1 MCTPALAER
10 AVANLV
16 QNAVEHNL
24 EGGHVAIKLDVFD
37 QGKGFQLVVV
47 DDGPGMPDE
56 TLASLQKESFI
67 VDDAQSR
74 GGMGTMIAKAVAHRA
89 GWSVR
94 YTQLSPRKLSPI
106 GLGLESTTS
115 SRPLNPTAR

>member
-1 MCTPALAER
+1 MGSLHTRAGER

-37 QGKGFQLVVV
+37 QGKRFQLVVV

-56 TLASLQKESFI
+56 TLASLQRESFI

-74 GGMGTMIAKAVAHRA
+74 GPGMGTMIAKAVAHRA

-94 YTQLSPRKLSPI
+94 YTQLSPT
-106 GLGLESTTS
+106 GLEVQI
-115 SRPLNPTAR
+115 RARSQNLRHLADL